1 MIIQQFLVNRCRPF
15 DWVEHAALLSF
26 NTTVGGLAVVKCD
39 QGYAFQNGRE
49 IDSFRCLPN
58 LTWERP
64 GHCLG
69 NTDVTTEDFIKLITP
84 IDTLNETYQIIMYFI
99 FRRII
104 TANMC
109 PTLVVPRF
117 GTLST
122 NIVLKGTS
130 VEVTCKRG
138 YMFTDRNITKT
149 IICDSSLQWND
160 TVKDCIGMAFVI

>member
-1 MIIQQFLVNRCRPF
+1 MNRCRPF

-26 NTTVGGLAVVKCD
+26 NTTVGGLATVKCD
-39 QGYAFQNGRE
+39 QGYAFLNGRD
-49 IDSFRCLPN
+49 IDSFQCLPN

-99 FRRII
+99 FRRIVTVNI
-104 TANMC
+104 C

-149 IICDSSLQWND
+149 IVCDSSLHWND
-160 TVKDCIGMAFVI
+160 TVKDCIGMSFAI

>member
-1 MIIQQFLVNRCRPF
+1 
-15 DWVEHAALLSF
+15 
-26 NTTVGGLAVVKCD
+26 
-39 QGYAFQNGRE
+39 
-49 IDSFRCLPN
+49 
-58 LTWERP
+58 
-64 GHCLG
+64 
-69 NTDVTTEDFIKLITP
+69 
-84 IDTLNETYQIIMYFI
+84 MYFI
-99 FRRII
+99 FRRIVTVNI
-104 TANMC
+104 C